1 MAEKPP
7 LSRLLILFLM
17 VASLFVPA
25 VLSTSRRGPT
35 KVVPQGIRVDLT
47 HVDAGKNYSKIQLLQ
62 RGIKRGHR
70 RFEGFRAST
79 SMVLAAEEGNENVQ
93 VPTHAGNGEYLMS
106 ISIGSPPLAYSAI
119 LDTGSDLIW
128 TQCKPCQECYKQPTP
143 IFDPSKSS
151 SFSKIPCSN
160 PLCDALPTSTCSDNC
175 EYVYSYGDYSS
186 TQGILASETFTFE
199 TSSDKVSVPNIGF
212 GCGESNQGSGFSQ
225 GGGLVGLGRG
235 PLSLISQLGSGK
247 FSYCLTSIDDTNT
260 SPLLFGSLASLNQT
274 GAISTP
280 LIKNSAQPSFY
291 YLSLEGISVGGT
303 RLDIPKSTFEL
314 QSDGTGGLIIDSGTT
329 ITYLEEKG
337 YKLVKKAF
345 VDQLNLPVSK
355 DSSTGLDLCFS
366 TPSGTTSLS
375 VPKLV
380 FHFDGGDLDLP
391 ADNYMILD
399 SASGLLCLMI
409 MDSSGLS
416 IFGNMQQQNMQI
428 LYDLEKGM
436 LSFAPTQCAH
446 L

>member
-1 MAEKPP
+1 MPTPP
-7 LSRLLILFLM
+7 PSPPQLILFLIT
-17 VASLFVPA
+17 ASLFVPP
-25 VLSTSRRGPT
+25 VCSTSRRGPT
-35 KVVPQGIRVDLT
+35 PVVPDGIRVDLI
-47 HVDAGKNYSKIQLLQ
+47 HIDAGKNYSKIQLLQ

-70 RFEGFRAST
+70 RVEDLRAST

-106 ISIGSPPLAYSAI
+106 ISVGSPPLAYSAI

-128 TQCKPCQECYKQPTP
+128 TQCKPCQDCYKQPTP

-151 SFSKIPCSN
+151 SFSKIPCTS
-160 PLCDALPTSTCSDNC
+160 PLCEALPTSTCSENC

-186 TQGILASETFTFE
+186 SQGILASETFTFE
-199 TSSDKVSVPNIGF
+199 SSSNKVSVPKIGF
-212 GCGESNQGSGFSQ
+212 GCGKSNQGSGFAQ

-260 SPLLFGSLASLNQT
+260 SPLLFGSLASINQT
-274 GAISTP
+274 GVISTP

-291 YLSLEGISVGGT
+291 YLSLEGISVGGN
-303 RLDIPKSTFEL
+303 RLNIPKSTFEL
-314 QSDGTGGLIIDSGTT
+314 QSDGSGGFIIDSGTT
-329 ITYLEEKG
+329 ITYLEETG
-337 YKLVKKAF
+337 YKLVRKAF
-345 VDQLNLPVSK
+345 VDQLNLPVAD

-366 TPSGTTSLS
+366 TPSGITSLA

-380 FHFDGGDLDLP
+380 FHFEGSDLDLP

-399 SASGLLCLMI
+399 SGSGLLCLMI

-416 IFGNMQQQNMQI
+416 ILGNMQQQNMQI
-428 LYDLEKGM
+428 LYDLAKET
-436 LSFAPTQCAH
+436 LTFAPTKCAQ